1 MARAE
6 NLSITMGKWMST
18 GRRVLVASRKSDLAW
33 ALHHEV
39 MRLTK
44 WELIGII
51 DPRIGDA
58 FDRTCAMA
66 DVALIE
72 ADDLI
77 WLWDHRLDATQ
88 KTLSTVRAVVILT
101 DQQMLDVMTRTQ
113 QSCGLLF
120 REAFGD
126 VPVDLLELAIKGY
139 MSVSDAL
146 LCRIKT
152 NRLRLDIVGT
162 FSPEELRVLAYIGAA
177 MPNRKIAQT
186 SKLAESRVKTL
197 VHLVTHKL
205 RMHNRTAVAVFAAAN
220 GLTPI
225 AIGMPAPHILAA
237 PGCA

>member
-1 MARAE
+1 
-6 NLSITMGKWMST
+6 MSA

-39 MRLTK
+39 MRLTQ

-88 KTLSTVRAVVILT
+88 RTLSSVQVVVILT
-101 DQQMLDVMTRTQ
+101 DLQMLDVMTRTQ
-113 QSCGLLF
+113 KSCGLLL
-120 REAFGD
+120 REEYGD

-139 MSVSDAL
+139 MSVSGPL
-146 LCRIKT
+146 LHRLKT

-162 FSPEELRVLAYIGAA
+162 FTQDELSVLAYIGAA
-177 MPNRKIAQT
+177 MTNRTIAQA
-186 SKLAESRVKTL
+186 SRLAESRVKTL

-225 AIGMPAPHILAA
+225 ASGISAPRIPAL

>member
-1 MARAE
+1 
-6 NLSITMGKWMST
+6 MSA

-39 MRLTK
+39 MRLTQ

-58 FDRTCAMA
+58 FDRTCGMA

-88 KTLSTVRAVVILT
+88 KTLSAVRVVVILT

-113 QSCGLLF
+113 QSCGLLL
-120 REAFGD
+120 REEFGD

-139 MSVSDAL
+139 MSVSDPL
-146 LCRIKT
+146 LHRLKA

-162 FSPEELRVLAYIGAA
+162 FTPDELSMLAYIGAA
-177 MPNRKIAQT
+177 MTNRKIAQA
-186 SKLAESRVKTL
+186 SRLAESRVKTL

-220 GLTPI
+220 GFAHVASGI
-225 AIGMPAPHILAA
+225 PAPRILDL
-237 PGCA
+237 PNCA

>member
-1 MARAE
+1 
-6 NLSITMGKWMST
+6 MSA

-39 MRLTK
+39 MRLTQ

-77 WLWDHRLDATQ
+77 WLWDHRLDTTQ
-88 KTLSTVRAVVILT
+88 KTLSAVRVVVILT

-113 QSCGLLF
+113 QSCGLLL
-120 REAFGD
+120 REDYGD

-139 MSVSDAL
+139 MSVSDGL
-146 LCRIKT
+146 LHRLKT
-152 NRLRLDIVGT
+152 DRLRLDIVGG
-162 FSPEELRVLAYIGAA
+162 FSSDELSVLAYIGAA
-177 MPNRKIAQT
+177 MPNREIART
-186 SKLAESRVKTL
+186 SRLAESRVKTL

-220 GLTPI
+220 GLTPNPSGLRGSRI
-225 AIGMPAPHILAA
+225 PAPST
-237 PGCA
+237 CA

>member
-1 MARAE
+1 MF
-6 NLSITMGKWMST
+6 T

-39 MRLTK
+39 MRLTQ

-51 DPRIGDA
+51 DPRVSDA

-66 DVALIE
+66 DVVLIE

-101 DQQMLDVMTRTQ
+101 DQQMLDVITRAQ
-113 QSCGLLF
+113 QSCGLLL
-120 REAFGD
+120 REEYGD
-126 VPVDLLELAIKGY
+126 VPIDLLELAIKGY
-139 MSVSDAL
+139 MSVSSPL
-146 LCRIKT
+146 MHRLMT

-162 FSPEELRVLAYIGAA
+162 FSPEELSVLAYIGAA
-177 MPNRKIAQT
+177 MPNREIAQT
-186 SKLAESRVKTL
+186 SCLAESRVKTL

-225 AIGMPAPHILAA
+225 TSGMPATPIPIV

>member
-1 MARAE
+1 MPA
-6 NLSITMGKWMST
+6 

-39 MRLTK
+39 MRLTQ

-77 WLWDHRLDATQ
+77 WLWDHRLDATR
-88 KTLSTVRAVVILT
+88 KTLSTVRVVVILT

-113 QSCGLLF
+113 QSCSLLL
-120 REAFGD
+120 REEYGD

-139 MSVSDAL
+139 MSVSDPL
-146 LCRIKT
+146 LYRLKT

-162 FSPEELRVLAYIGAA
+162 FTPEELNVLAFIGAA
-177 MPNRKIAQT
+177 MTNRNIAQA
-186 SKLAESRVKTL
+186 SHLAESRVKTL

-225 AIGMPAPHILAA
+225 ASEIDVPRILAV

>member
-1 MARAE
+1 MPA
-6 NLSITMGKWMST
+6 

-39 MRLTK
+39 MRLTQ

-77 WLWDHRLDATQ
+77 WLWDHRMDATQ
-88 KTLSTVRAVVILT
+88 QTLSAVRVVVILT
-101 DQQMLDVMTRTQ
+101 DHQMLDVMTRTR
-113 QSCGLLF
+113 QSCGLLL
-120 REAFGD
+120 REEYGD

-139 MSVSDAL
+139 MSVSEQL
-146 LCRIKT
+146 LHRLRT
-152 NRLRLDIVGT
+152 NHLRLDIVGT
-162 FSPEELRVLAYIGAA
+162 FTPDELSVLAYIGAA
-177 MPNRKIAQT
+177 MTNRGIAQT
-186 SKLAESRVKTL
+186 SRLAESRVKTL

-225 AIGMPAPHILAA
+225 SSGIRISRMPAA
-237 PGCA
+237 PGRA